1 MWSFI
6 KFRQLVKSQETIV
19 IRNYLKN
26 LKIKVFFIFIAYQRA
41 SHNGGL
47 SVGEDRGTAGHG
59 ERTPGDPTVET
70 VERRRAPLMS
80 RHCPPST
87 IYRGRNSLESRNKNK
102 IFLSLI

>member
-80 RHCPPST
+80 T
-87 IYRGRNSLESRNKNK
+87 VNNISRKK
-102 IFLSLI
+102 FFRVSE